1 MTPERWRQLE
11 GLYDAVQN
19 LTPAERSAR
28 LKDADPDLRSAVE
41 AIFAQEGS
49 ALEHPAW
56 EGYASTVFSVGML
69 LGPYKIERKIGEGG
83 MGEVYRATD
92 TRLARAVAI
101 KTCRQEFGERFQR
114 EARAIASLNHPH
126 ICSIYRSEE
135 RRVGKE
141 CRYRWSPD
149 H

>member
-11 GLYDAVQN
+11 GLYDAVKD
-19 LTPAERSAR
+19 LSPRERSAR

-41 AIFAQEGS
+41 AVFAQEGS

-56 EGYASTVFSVGML
+56 EGYASLLQTVTVFSVGML
-69 LGPYKIERKIGEGG
+69 LGPYKIEPKIGEGG

-101 KTCRQEFGERFQR
+101 KTCLQEFDQRFQR
-114 EARAIASLNHPH
+114 EARAIASLNHRH
-126 ICSIYRSEE
+126 ICSFTTSAPTI
-135 RRVGKE
+135 
-141 CRYRWSPD
+141 W
-149 H
+149 

>member
-11 GLYDAVQN
+11 ALYDAVQD
-19 LTPAERSAR
+19 LSSAERSAC

-49 ALEHPAW
+49 AMEHPAW
-56 EGYASTVFSVGML
+56 EVYSGLLQTVTVFSVGML

-101 KTCRQEFGERFQR
+101 KTCR
-114 EARAIASLNHPH
+114 
-126 ICSIYRSEE
+126 
-135 RRVGKE
+135 KE
-141 CRYRWSPD
+141 LDDR
-149 H
+149 

>member
-11 GLYDAVQN
+11 GLYDAVKD
-19 LTPAERSAR
+19 LSPAERAAR

-41 AIFAQEGS
+41 AVFAQGGS

-56 EGYASTVFSVGML
+56 EVYSGLLQTVTVFSVGMQ

-101 KTCRQEFGERFQR
+101 
-114 EARAIASLNHPH
+114 
-126 ICSIYRSEE
+126 RSEE
-135 RRVGKE
+135 HTSELQSLRHLV
-141 CRYRWSPD
+141 CRLLLEKKKI
-149 H
+149 